1 MAKKIQLDFLFWEV
15 WGYYLFVIF
24 FITKEIKN
32 KCTYTY
38 VLVYILYTHMYIFID
53 RLTHI

>member
-15 WGYYLFVIF
+15 WGYYLFVKF